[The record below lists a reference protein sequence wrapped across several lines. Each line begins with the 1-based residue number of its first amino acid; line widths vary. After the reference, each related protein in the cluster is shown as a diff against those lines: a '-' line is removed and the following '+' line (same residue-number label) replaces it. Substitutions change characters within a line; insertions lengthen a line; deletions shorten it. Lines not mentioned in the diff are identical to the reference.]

1 MYYVIEQYCDT
12 RFRSYILNKYLY
24 VNIENIQNIIFH
36 NTKSILWF

>member
-12 RFRSYILNKYLY
+12 RFRSYLEY